1 MSKMLAF
8 FREIDWVKPLL
19 LSIAVVF
26 KIPTT
31 FGRQQVG
38 YVAGPMGVRVGGS
51 HRLPEAA
58 AAACN
63 LAAGGQHN
71 REPY

>member
-31 FGRQQVG
+31 FGRQQVYYTIQMY
-38 YVAGPMGVRVGGS
+38 YVASWADGR
-51 HRLPEAA
+51 
-58 AAACN
+58 
-63 LAAGGQHN
+63 AGGG
-71 REPY
+71 